1 MLIEFNKRT
10 TDKVD
15 CPAFPPMTMS
25 GLLSALFLL
34 IIQGSL
40 AQHVRVEP
48 EVVSF
53 PGQTVTLRCQF
64 PNPGD
69 TQLTQVSWIFER
81 TDTERTNIAVF
92 HPNFGVN
99 YPSTSPVSGRVAFVS
114 KPPTLDNP
122 SIQIKDVK
130 MTDEGRY
137 ICEYA
142 TYPSGNEQ
150 GVSSLVMLAKPKNM
164 ATTVTVS
171 AGKTPVIVAR
181 CESSNGRPAAT
192 ITWSTALNGNVTTPL
207 KTDNP
212 DNTVSIQSVYML
224 APQPED
230 NGKDISCIV
239 SHRTMAQPE
248 TFPMKLVV
256 EYPPVVQIKG
266 YNNNWYKGQT
276 SAHLTCHADGNPV
289 PTTVTW
295 KTLSGLMPETVQV
308 RENRLAVQQ
317 VDDTINTTFICE
329 VKNSLG
335 YGRDQVTVF
344 VREQAPPN
352 SNAGVIVGVIFACLL
367 AILLL
372 GGLTY
377 CLVSH
382 NRRQQHGYRGTGKPS
397 GTPYDSFTRLFG
409 SGKSSKNG
417 TGNNGNNNT
426 PIYRGEVVHNEKTA
440 NPGMHPG
447 GVALLETTHTHT
459 AEDILLSREMDEVE
473 RKKFD
478 ELEEEDERYDHFS
491 GGGPILQLRPHDDD
505 IDDDME
511 SQRDGSVISRT
522 AVYV

>member
-1 MLIEFNKRT
+1 MN
-10 TDKVD
+10 
-15 CPAFPPMTMS
+15 MS
-25 GLLSALFLL
+25 GLFSALILL
-34 IIQGSL
+34 IIQGAL
-40 AQHVRVEP
+40 AQRVRVDQ
-48 EVVSF
+48 EVVSY

-64 PNPGD
+64 PNPGE

-81 TDTERTNIAVF
+81 TDAERTNIAVF

-99 YPSTSPVSGRVAFVS
+99 YPTKSPVVGRVSFI
-114 KPPTLDNP
+114 KDPPTLENP

-150 GVSSLVMLAKPKNM
+150 GVSSLVMLAKPTNM
-164 ATTVTVS
+164 AATVTVT
-171 AGKTPVIVAR
+171 AGKTPVVVAN
-181 CESSNGRPAAT
+181 CESSKGRPAAT
-192 ITWSTALNGNVTTPL
+192 ISWSTALNGNVTTPI
-207 KTDNP
+207 TTENP
-212 DNTVSIQSVYML
+212 DNTVSIRSSYML
-224 APQPED
+224 APQPSD

-239 SHRTMAQPE
+239 SHRTMTQPE

-256 EYPPVVQIKG
+256 EYLPQVQIVG
-266 YNNNWYKGQT
+266 YDNNWYRGRT
-276 SAHLTCHADGNPV
+276 SAYLTCQADGNPA

-295 KTLSGLMPETVQV
+295 KTLSGLMPETVQIK
-308 RENRLAVQQ
+308 ENRLTVQK

-329 VKNSLG
+329 VRNSLG
-335 YGRDQVTVF
+335 SGKDQVSIF
-344 VREQAPPN
+344 VREQPPPP
-352 SNAGVIVGVIFACLL
+352 SNTGVIAGVIFACIL
-367 AILLL
+367 AIILLVV
-372 GGLTY
+372 
-377 CLVSH
+377 LVYFLVFH
-382 NRRQQHGYRGTGKPS
+382 NRRQQHGYRGTGKPA
-397 GTPYDSFTRLFG
+397 GAPYDSITRLFG
-409 SGKSSKNG
+409 SAKSSKNG

-426 PIYRGEVVHNEKTA
+426 PIYRGEVGLNEKTA
-440 NPGMHPG
+440 NQGMHPG

-478 ELEEEDERYDHFS
+478 ELEEEDERYDHFG

>member
-1 MLIEFNKRT
+1 
-10 TDKVD
+10 
-15 CPAFPPMTMS
+15 MTMS
-25 GLLSALFLL
+25 GLLGALFLL
-34 IIQGSL
+34 IVQGSL

-99 YPSTSPVSGRVAFVS
+99 YPTTSPVSGRVTFVS
-114 KPPTLDNP
+114 NPPTLDNP

-150 GVSSLVMLAKPKNM
+150 GVSSLVMLAKPKNT

-192 ITWSTALNGNVTTPL
+192 ITWSTALNGNVTTPK

-266 YNNNWYKGQT
+266 YNNNWYRGQT

-295 KTLSGLMPETVQV
+295 KTLSGHMPETVQV

-335 YGRDQVTVF
+335 YGRDQVTVV
-344 VREQAPPN
+344 VRDSRQMEAG
-352 SNAGVIVGVIFACLL
+352 SSAGAIVGGILGVIILIAIIAAVIVVIRKKNADRPPTHKPPPP
-367 AILLL
+367 IK
-372 GGLTY
+372 T
-377 CLVSH
+377 VS
-382 NRRQQHGYRGTGKPS
+382 YSDTPS
-397 GTPYDSFTRLFG
+397 IGRPETDYIHHESEKEEPMTDLSVFYDDKDHLHSSRDDKQTPYHDDR
-409 SGKSSKNG
+409 
-417 TGNNGNNNT
+417 
-426 PIYRGEVVHNEKTA
+426 
-440 NPGMHPG
+440 
-447 GVALLETTHTHT
+447 
-459 AEDILLSREMDEVE
+459 
-473 RKKFD
+473 
-478 ELEEEDERYDHFS
+478 EEDGMAREEDVYYTTSSVAR
-491 GGGPILQLRPHDDD
+491 
-505 IDDDME
+505 
-511 SQRDGSVISRT
+511 GSSFVSPAVI
-522 AVYV
+522 V

>member
-1 MLIEFNKRT
+1 MN
-10 TDKVD
+10 
-15 CPAFPPMTMS
+15 MS
-25 GLLSALFLL
+25 GLLIALLLL

-40 AQHVRVEP
+40 AQRVRVDA
-48 EVVSF
+48 EVESY
-53 PGQTVTLRCQF
+53 PGQAVTLRCHF

-69 TQLTQVSWIFER
+69 TQLTQVSWIFEQ
-81 TDTERTNIAVF
+81 TDVERTNIAVF
-92 HPNFGVN
+92 HPNFGAN
-99 YPSTSPVSGRVAFVS
+99 YPDKSPLYGRVRFVTN
-114 KPPTLDNP
+114 PPTLENP
-122 SIQIKDVK
+122 SIQITDVK

-164 ATTVTVS
+164 ATTVTVT
-171 AGKTPVIVAR
+171 AGTTPVIVAR

-192 ITWSTALNGNVTTPL
+192 ISWSTALNGNVSTPM
-207 KTDNP
+207 KTNNA
-212 DNTVSIQSVYML
+212 DNTVTVQSTYML
-224 APQPED
+224 APQPAD
-230 NGKDISCIV
+230 NGKDISCVV
-239 SHRTMAQPE
+239 SHRTMSKPD

-256 EYPPVVQIKG
+256 EYPPQVQIVG
-266 YNNNWYKGQT
+266 YDNNWYRGRT
-276 SAHLTCHADGNPV
+276 SAFLTCQFDGNPH

-308 RENRLAVQQ
+308 QENRLAVQK

-329 VKNSLG
+329 VRNSLG
-335 YGRDQVTVF
+335 YARDQITVF
-344 VREQAPPN
+344 VREQSPTS
-352 SNAGVIVGVIFACLL
+352 SNAGVIAGVIFACLL
-367 AILLL
+367 AIVLLSVL
-372 GGLTY
+372 AY
-377 CLVSH
+377 FLVAH
-382 NRRQQHGYRGTGKPS
+382 NRRQQHGYRGTGKPT
-397 GTPYDSFTRLFG
+397 GAPYDSFTRLFG
-409 SGKSSKNG
+409 SAKSSKNG

-426 PIYRGEVVHNEKTA
+426 PIYRGDVGLNEKTA
-440 NPGMHPG
+440 NQGMHPG
-447 GVALLETTHTHT
+447 GVALLETTRTHT

-491 GGGPILQLRPHDDD
+491 GAGPILQLRPHEDD